1 MAQAVRSLAASR
13 LLEGETMQ
21 LWFLLTCGLVGVFAV
36 PYLVGACRV
45 YAARQ
50 RRRAE
55 LRQVLKTVREYEFIP
70 AQVETL
76 ADTTRRQ
83 FERHTPA
90 MQQLGFVPLGDFR
103 MKPQPV
109 EVHNRFFLSPE
120 REILGS
126 ISALLDKGGVTFISV
141 LADGV
146 CINTTSAKN
155 PRPDRTLEE
164 TDQLLLTYAGNDNAL
179 ELYNLHQAI
188 LDAVV
193 QGRGAEALR
202 FASDQL
208 RDLMV
213 YDQRLFNQW
222 RFRHGDF
229 ATQPPAAEFATLQ
242 QGVEASSG
250 GASNSVV

>member
-1 MAQAVRSLAASR
+1 
-13 LLEGETMQ
+13 MQ
-21 LWFLLTCGLVGVFAV
+21 LWLLLTCGLVGVFAV
-36 PYLVGACRV
+36 PYLVGACRI

-70 AQVETL
+70 VQVESL
-76 ADTTRRQ
+76 AETTRRQ

-90 MQQLGFVPLGDFR
+90 MQQLGFLPQGDFR

-109 EVHNRFFLSPE
+109 EVHNRFFLSPDGDV
-120 REILGS
+120 LGS

-179 ELYNLHQAI
+179 ELYNLHQAN

-193 QGRGAEALR
+193 QGRGAEALC
-202 FASDQL
+202 FSADQL

-213 YDQRLFNQW
+213 YDQRLFNRW
-222 RFRHGDF
+222 RYRHGDF
-229 ATQPPAAEFATLQ
+229 ATEPPAADFTTLQ
-242 QGVEASSG
+242 QSPVNSARGEGESGVGGSVESG
-250 GASNSVV
+250 CCCS

>member
-1 MAQAVRSLAASR
+1 MGRHEFPGAANMQLLILVVCGSIGALAAPHLIAMYR
-13 LLEGETMQ
+13 
-21 LWFLLTCGLVGVFAV
+21 AN
-36 PYLVGACRV
+36 
-45 YAARQ
+45 AARQ

-70 AQVETL
+70 VKADTL
-76 ADTTRRQ
+76 AETTRRQ
-83 FERHTPA
+83 FERHTPT

-109 EVHNRFFLSPE
+109 EVHNRFFLSPDGDV
-120 REILGS
+120 LGS
-126 ISALLDKGGVTFISV
+126 MSALLDKGGVTFISV

-164 TDQLLLTYAGNDNAL
+164 TDQLLLTYASNDNAL
-179 ELYNLHQAI
+179 ELYELHQAI

-193 QGRGAEALR
+193 QGRGAETLR

-213 YDQRLFNQW
+213 YDQRLFNRW

-229 ATQPPAAEFATLQ
+229 AAAPPAADFTTLQ
-242 QGVEASSG
+242 RVVEASACG
-250 GASNSVV
+250 VGHSVV

>member
-1 MAQAVRSLAASR
+1 MHLLILVMCGSIGALAAPHLIGMYR
-13 LLEGETMQ
+13 
-21 LWFLLTCGLVGVFAV
+21 AN
-36 PYLVGACRV
+36 
-45 YAARQ
+45 AARQ

-70 AQVETL
+70 VEADTL
-76 ADTTRRQ
+76 AETTRRQ

-90 MQQLGFVPLGDFR
+90 MQQLGFEPLGDFR

-109 EVHNRFFLSPE
+109 EVHNRFFLDPDGDV
-120 REILGS
+120 LGS

-179 ELYNLHQAI
+179 ELYDLHQAI

-193 QGRGAEALR
+193 QGRCADALR
-202 FASDQL
+202 FASAQL

-229 ATQPPAAEFATLQ
+229 ATAPPAADFTTLQ
-242 QGVEASSG
+242 PTAVASAGGKGESG
-250 GASNSVV
+250 I